1 MCASSTCIPANFL
14 SNSINHSRTLLARRS
29 SPHPHF
35 TRRRRGRVGRRARA
49 PTAAPP
55 TNRLMSFFS
64 RLTDLAAAAAR
75 SVSETVV
82 SAAAAMN
89 LDALQDEGAARREAY
104 AGLDIT
110 YLTPR
115 VAVMT
120 FPAYPN
126 SRVRS
131 RNDAGTVA
139 ALLAE
144 RHGAQAMLWNLSE
157 ESYDGALWGGC
168 V

>member
-1 MCASSTCIPANFL
+1 
-14 SNSINHSRTLLARRS
+14 
-29 SPHPHF
+29 
-35 TRRRRGRVGRRARA
+35 
-49 PTAAPP
+49 
-55 TNRLMSFFS
+55 MSFFS

-126 SRVRS
+126 SRARS
-131 RNDAGTVA
+131 RNDAGAVA

-168 V
+168 VVAAEQTREERRRRQRQRRLGSVPAPPPPPPL